1 MGRIVI
7 FYGIFDNVKKT
18 ADLFFLYLF
27 PGQLFADLVK
37 RYIPSGPNLRSFLA
51 ATSTQSYFLTARM
64 LIFCDICDKSAVF
77 NILRQNETIFDLEMD
92 REGGNKEKMR
102 IY

>member
-18 ADLFFLYLF
+18 
-27 PGQLFADLVK
+27 ADLVK

-51 ATSTQSYFLTARM
+51 ATSTQSYFLIARM
-64 LIFCDICDKSAVF
+64 LIFCDIRDKVHLF

-92 REGGNKEKMR
+92 TEGENKEKMMKCR
-102 IY
+102 E